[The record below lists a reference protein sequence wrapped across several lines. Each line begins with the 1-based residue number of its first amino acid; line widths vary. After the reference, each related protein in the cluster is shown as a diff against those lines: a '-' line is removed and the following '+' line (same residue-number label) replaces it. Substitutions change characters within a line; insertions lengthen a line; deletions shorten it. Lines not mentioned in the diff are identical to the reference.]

1 MITVKLSFS
10 ILNSWSKGNFEEA
23 ISMYLGKDL
32 PENPYLELGK
42 LMHEKWAD
50 EIIKTKRMP
59 PELGG
64 QKLKKPI
71 VEQKYEKLVPLGD
84 DYQILLRGVIDLE
97 SDEPIGIVVQD
108 HKCGI
113 GRCSGYV
120 DSLQLDYY
128 KLLRPQASV
137 GRYACHNPYKCEAHC
152 QKNKLTKHECYG
164 YGIKFLTSVNAE
176 NAYNHIITYGGEI
189 IQYLVAN
196 KLVKDY
202 DLNGKK

>member
-10 ILNSWSKGNFEEA
+10 ILNAWSAGKFEDA
-23 ISMYLGKDL
+23 IGMYLGKPL
-32 PENPYLELGK
+32 PENPYMELGK
-42 LMHEKWAD
+42 LMHEKWATD
-50 EIIKTKRMP
+50 ILTTKKMP

-71 VEQKYEKLVPLGD
+71 VEQKYQKIIPLGTK
-84 DYQILLRGVIDLE
+84 YQVLLRGVIDLE
-97 SDEPIGIVVQD
+97 CEEKIGVIVQD

-128 KLLRPQASV
+128 KLLRPVATV

-152 QKNKLTKHECYG
+152 QKKKLKAHECYG
-164 YGIKFLTSVNAE
+164 YGIKFLTDANAE
-176 NAYNHIITYGGEI
+176 NALNHIQTYASEM
-189 IQYLVAN
+189 IQYLEVN
-196 KLVKDY
+196 KLLIDY
-202 DLNGKK
+202 KS